1 MAQSI
6 VERFRKFDSCV
17 VGDALDAHGIDG
29 VVAGVT
35 PVRPEY
41 TAVGRA
47 HTLLFERTVP
57 EGELADET
65 TNFPNAMLSALHAD
79 RVLVVDGVHGVSHWG
94 GNASRLAAEAGM
106 AGVVID
112 GNYRDVPDVRTANFP
127 VFGRG
132 PTPRSGQRRL
142 RVADNGSTVTVGHCT
157 VETGDIVVADATGIA
172 VVPADSAADIADT
185 ADDIL
190 SEELLIERKIDTG
203 ATAQDLIGDD
213 HEF

>member
-6 VERFRKFDSCV
+6 IERFRKFDSCV
-17 VGDALDAHGIDG
+17 VGDALDAHGING
-29 VVAGVT
+29 VVTGVA
-35 PVRPEY
+35 PVHPEY

-47 HTLLFERTVP
+47 HTLSLERAVP
-57 EGELADET
+57 EGELAEET

-112 GNYRDVPDVRTANFP
+112 GNYRDVPDVRATNFP

-142 RVADNGSTVTVGHCT
+142 RVADSGSTVTVGHCT
-157 VETGDIVVADATGIA
+157 VETGDIVVADATGVA
-172 VVPADSAADIADT
+172 VVSADCAVEIADT
-185 ADDIL
+185 ADTIL

-203 ATAQDLIGDD
+203 ATAQGLIDDD

>member
-1 MAQSI
+1 MAQSL
-6 VERFRKFDSCV
+6 VERFRKFDSSI
-17 VGDALDAHGIDG
+17 VGDALDAHGIEG
-29 VVAGVT
+29 VVAGMT
-35 PVRPEY
+35 PVRPDY

-47 HTLLFERTVP
+47 HTLTIERAVP
-57 EGELADET
+57 EGELADGT
-65 TNFPNAMLSALHAD
+65 TNFPNAMLSALHENA
-79 RVLVVDGVHGVSHWG
+79 VLVIDGVHGVSHWG
-94 GNASRLAAEAGM
+94 GNASRLGADAGM

-112 GNYRDVPDVRTANFP
+112 GNYRDVPDIRDSDFP

-142 RVADNGSTVTVGHCT
+142 RVADSGTTATIGHLS
-157 VETGDIVVADATGIA
+157 VSPDDIVVADATGVA
-172 VVPADSAADIADT
+172 VVPAERAQAVADT

-203 ATAQDLIGDD
+203 ATAADLIGDD